1 MHYSIRI
8 CKKERP
14 VIDTTIL
21 IAQLREGRTDVFTE
35 IIEEYQ
41 YPLIRYL
48 SRLTG
53 DDNLAQD
60 LAQDTFLQAYKNI
73 LKTDSELNLKAWLYG
88 IATNNALQ
96 YHRRKKIISLIPFEI
111 IKKLE
116 PYQNLSNSQDPT
128 EKIAISDTLVQIP
141 YDKRICLVL
150 HYVEGFRYREIAETL
165 GISEEAVRKRVS
177 RGKQM
182 FKRLYDRGGE
192 K

>member
-1 MHYSIRI
+1 M
-8 CKKERP
+8 
-14 VIDTTIL
+14 IDTAIL
-21 IAQLREGRTDVFTE
+21 VARLREGKTDVFAE

-53 DDNLAQD
+53 DDDLAQD

-73 LKTDSELNLKAWLYG
+73 LKTDTELNLKAWLYR

-111 IKKLE
+111 MRKPE
-116 PYQNLSNSQDPT
+116 PHHFGSHTQDLT
-128 EKIAISDTLVQIP
+128 EKIAVSDVLIQIP
-141 YDKRICLVL
+141 YEKRICLVL

-177 RGKQM
+177 RGKQI
-182 FKRLYDRGGE
+182 FKRLYDEGE
-192 K
+192 KK